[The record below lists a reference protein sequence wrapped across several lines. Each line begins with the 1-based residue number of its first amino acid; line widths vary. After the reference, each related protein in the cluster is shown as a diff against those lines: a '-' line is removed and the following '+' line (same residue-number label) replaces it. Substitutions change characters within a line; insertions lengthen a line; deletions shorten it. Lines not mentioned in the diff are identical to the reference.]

1 MRRGVHVCR
10 RGVEGGQ
17 VRGST
22 LRERVGHEAEA
33 LAPVC
38 DLFSHQPTRGLK
50 PRLWSEHALLL
61 CTRAHPPEAIA
72 HARHIGHT
80 DAVEQLGGG
89 WTVRQPWGTG
99 AAPAN
104 ELAHSQPASQLQ
116 RAESAHQAGLRP
128 PRAQRVDEGRVCVLG
143 HLARVLLHAH
153 VVVRRWQV
161 SRIEGGDHL
170 VDLLSLVR
178 LDRTLYL
185 VDLLRQEL
193 PVDLPSS
200 TDRSVWH
207 G

>member
-1 MRRGVHVCR
+1 MVNDGAEVSLRHGVHVSR

-38 DLFSHQPTRGLK
+38 DLFAHQPTRGLEA
-50 PRLWSEHALLL
+50 RLWSERALLL
-61 CTRAHPPEAIA
+61 CTRAHPSEAIA

-104 ELAHSQPASQLQ
+104 QLAHSQPASCRER
-116 RAESAHQAGLRP
+116 RARTKLDCAHHVHSEWMKG
-128 PRAQRVDEGRVCVLG
+128 VCAF
-143 HLARVLLHAH
+143 LA
-153 VVVRRWQV
+153 
-161 SRIEGGDHL
+161 I
-170 VDLLSLVR
+170 
-178 LDRTLYL
+178 
-185 VDLLRQEL
+185 
-193 PVDLPSS
+193 
-200 TDRSVWH
+200 
-207 G
+207 